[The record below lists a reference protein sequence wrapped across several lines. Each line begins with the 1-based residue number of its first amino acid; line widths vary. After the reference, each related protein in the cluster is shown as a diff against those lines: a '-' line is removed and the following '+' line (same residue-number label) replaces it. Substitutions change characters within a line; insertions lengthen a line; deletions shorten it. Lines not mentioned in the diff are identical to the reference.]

1 MTTMRKTAPSVAL
14 WVLLALVTTLALAP
28 LGAQGADHL
37 DAPGLNPPGGDA
49 RLDIN
54 DVYVFAGSN
63 AAKTVLAATV
73 NPAATGDSRFA
84 IEKVGAYHIRIDKNG
99 DAVEDITYTLE
110 FRDRKYRDGQ
120 TVAVRRSTG
129 REARDVDPR
138 GRMIGL
144 GSTEKA
150 IQLWSGNGKLFTGLR
165 SDPFFF
171 DLGGFRGTVEGVG
184 PRMLN
189 DGSQSDFFESLNT
202 LAIVLE
208 VPDSKLGRNIGVW
221 VTTSSEKGRD
231 RQIDR
236 MGRPAINTVVNS
248 SGPIV
253 GADPN
258 AKNVYNASKP
268 KDDVAKFTGGAV
280 AALQAFSSLD
290 TEGTYTDAA
299 AAALAGVLLPDI
311 ITYDTATAAAGPL
324 NGRALADDV
333 IDIELRIV
341 TGGDPLGL
349 FDDRDA
355 DGAINTDGIGP
366 HSDYMS
372 TFPYLGVPHS

>member
-1 MTTMRKTAPSVAL
+1 MTTMRKAAPSVAL

-37 DAPGLNPPGGDA
+37 DAPGLTSPGGDA

-54 DVYVFAGSN
+54 DVYVFQGSN
-63 AAKTVLAATV
+63 PSKTVLAATV
-73 NPAATGDSRFA
+73 NPAATGDTRFA
-84 IEKVGAYHIRIDKNG
+84 NHKVGAYHIRIDKNG

-110 FRDRKYRDGQ
+110 FRDRKYRGGQ
-120 TVAVRRSTG
+120 SVTVRRSTG
-129 REARDVDPR
+129 REARDVDPH

-150 IQLWSGNGKLFTGLR
+150 IRLWSGNGKLFTGLR

-268 KDDVAKFTGGAV
+268 KSDVAKFTGGAI

-290 TEGTYTDAA
+290 AEGAYSDAA
-299 AAALAGVLLPDI
+299 AAALAGVLLPDV

-333 IDIELRIV
+333 IDVELRIV

-366 HSDYMS
+366 HSDYMGA
-372 TFPYLGVPHS
+372 FPYLGVPHS